1 MGRGKCKGEAGFGS
15 KVARAGGRS
24 GRIDRGGAEEE
35 GRNAEEDGGGGEE
48 EEEEEG
54 EEEEGIGHLGIEASR
69 KGVSGGWLR
78 WEMPHL
84 STQPD
89 SQPLAIASVRAWV
102 VFVATIVVSVVV
114 DLVTKYW
121 AFAWVAGRPVRVVRE
136 EVVAVT
142 PKLWQLIPA
151 HQPRVVVPHVLEFTL
166 VLNPG
171 AVFGIGAGKRWF
183 FVVFTGIAVAIGAHA
198 FARWTRR
205 GDWAMHVAIGL
216 ILGGGLGN
224 LYDRLVYAC
233 VRDFIHPLPG
243 VMYPF
248 GISTPWSGRE
258 VWPYV
263 SNVADALLLVGVGMI
278 VWRSLRVPGQAGASR
293 GRGAGNA

>member
-1 MGRGKCKGEAGFGS
+1 
-15 KVARAGGRS
+15 
-24 GRIDRGGAEEE
+24 
-35 GRNAEEDGGGGEE
+35 
-48 EEEEEG
+48 
-54 EEEEGIGHLGIEASR
+54 
-69 KGVSGGWLR
+69 
-78 WEMPHL
+78 MPHL

-89 SQPLAIASVRAWV
+89 SQPLAIASRGAWV
-102 VFVATIVVSVVV
+102 VFLVTIGLSIVA

-121 AFAWVAGRPVRVVRE
+121 AFAWIAGAPVKVVRE
-136 EVVAVT
+136 RVLEVT
-142 PKLWQLIPA
+142 PRLGQLIPA
-151 HQPRVVVPHVLEFTL
+151 HAPREIVPSVLDFTL

-183 FVVFTGIAVAIGAHA
+183 FVTFTAIAIAVGAHA

-278 VWRSLRVPGQAGASR
+278 VWRSFRVPTKPGPSQGLR
-293 GRGAGNA
+293 PGVGKGT